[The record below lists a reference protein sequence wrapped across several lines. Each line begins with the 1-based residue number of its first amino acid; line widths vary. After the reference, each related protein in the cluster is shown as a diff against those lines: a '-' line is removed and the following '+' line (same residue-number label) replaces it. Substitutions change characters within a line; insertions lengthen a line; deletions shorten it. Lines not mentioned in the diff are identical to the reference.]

1 MTMPEMQERAM
12 SSREQL
18 RPTHEAFNGVPNS
31 EVDSDREEVSALQ
44 KRMAEILERVIRVEE
59 RGTVR
64 HDFPPNYEESQA

>member
-1 MTMPEMQERAM
+1 M

-18 RPTHEAFNGVPNS
+18 HPNRGVFNGVSNS
-31 EVDSDREEVSALQ
+31 EVDSDREEVAALQ

-59 RGTVR
+59 RGVVR